1 MLLSRQQV
9 NGGWMGLKTFAAML
23 RAGKKPRLAKGTQFT
38 AVAKHKSNHPISH
51 SGAES

>member
-23 RAGKKPRLAKGTQFT
+23 GAGKNQGSLKRCSSP
-38 AVAKHKSNHPISH
+38 AVAKHKSNHHISD

>member
-23 RAGKKPRLAKGTQFT
+23 GAGKKPRLAK
-38 AVAKHKSNHPISH
+38 VM
-51 SGAES
+51 